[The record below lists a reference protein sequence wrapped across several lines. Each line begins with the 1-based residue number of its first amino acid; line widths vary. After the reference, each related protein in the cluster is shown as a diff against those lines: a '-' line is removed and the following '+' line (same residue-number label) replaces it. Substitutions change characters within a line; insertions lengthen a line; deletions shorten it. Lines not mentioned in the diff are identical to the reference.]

1 MNLLL
6 LLLFFSFIMIKRH
19 TMENIGTII
28 VFTIILII
36 VIWIILK
43 FTSFYGNKQVG
54 VKNYATLVKNK
65 IGGSVSNTI
74 SGNTIP
80 TSRFSNEY
88 ALSFW
93 IHVNDYTYRYGK
105 EKTIMIRGKDEST
118 SNPKITLADKSNT
131 LIVKIAL
138 QTQDPNSYVVP
149 SASQAPSASPT
160 PSATT
165 SGSEPFMASG
175 TEQRMAGSE
184 PFMAVSGNEAPLEA
198 ALYNAE
204 FFKSISGNKLAG
216 KGYLDYLTVEDAGY
230 MTVKPPIHT
239 NETYDLTDI
248 SGIALESGCIPLV
261 PQKAKESF
269 DNHTSA
275 TANIGICNVAE
286 LPLQKWVHVVVSVY
300 NNIVDIYIDG
310 QLSSSCVLSGFPMA
324 PTADLN
330 ISPEGGFS
338 GSLANVVAVNSAL
351 SPKDVKDLYND
362 GPEYAAGFWGT
373 IKSYFSSAN
382 ILNS

>member
-1 MNLLL
+1 
-6 LLLFFSFIMIKRH
+6 
-19 TMENIGTII
+19 MENIGTII
-28 VFTIILII
+28 VLTIILII
-36 VIWIILK
+36 IIWIILK

-54 VKNYATLVKNK
+54 VKNYSTLVKNK
-65 IGGSVSNTI
+65 ISGSVSNTI

-80 TSRFSNEY
+80 TSKFSNEY

-93 IHVNDYTYRYGK
+93 IHVDDYTYRYGK
-105 EKTIMIRGKDEST
+105 EKTVMIRGKDESAA
-118 SNPKITLADKSNT
+118 NPKITLADKSNT

-138 QTQDPNSYVVP
+138 QTQDPNSYVAP
-149 SASQAPSASPT
+149 TASPAPSASPV
-160 PSATT
+160 PSATA
-165 SGSEPFMASG
+165 SGSEPFMSSC
-175 TEQRMAGSE
+175 TEPRMASGSE
-184 PFMAVSGNEAPLEA
+184 PFMAVSGNEAPLES

-230 MTVKPPIHT
+230 MTVKPPIPT

-248 SGIALESGCIPLV
+248 SGIALESAVVPLV
-261 PQKAKESF
+261 PQKSKESF
-269 DNHTSA
+269 DNHT

-286 LPLQKWVHVVVSVY
+286 LPLQKWVHLVVSVY

-310 QLSSSCVLSGFPMA
+310 QLTSSCVLSGFPMA

-362 GPEYAAGFWGT
+362 GPVYGAGFWGT

-382 ILNS
+382 VLNS